1 MDPGVVQASTRGSS
15 HPVHRENRRRS
26 STTTEPHINQRGKKT
41 FVEAIQIEI
50 FKCSILKTPRGVY
63 HAHKQFCLHS
73 LFLCVSSRPRQHV
86 EGISRHQGGKMC
98 RLNVFKICI
107 FSVGSHAS
115 FLCRCDLM
123 WRIMWSNRRRASPPF
138 AVGRRK
144 RCNSLVM

>member
-1 MDPGVVQASTRGSS
+1 MDLGVVQASTRGSS

-98 RLNVFKICI
+98 RLNVFKSAYFPSARTLPFFVVVTLCGASCGATVDVRHRPLQLADG
-107 FSVGSHAS
+107 SVVTA
-115 FLCRCDLM
+115 
-123 WRIMWSNRRRASPPF
+123 W
-138 AVGRRK
+138 
-144 RCNSLVM
+144 